1 MLTSPSGALRRALRA
16 GLFLAHVAGIASA
29 SAASVDD
36 LRSLL
41 SAGRPA
47 EAYAAGRGTPEA
59 FGTPDFDFLFGVAA
73 IDSGHAGEGVLAL
86 ERFTL
91 AFPDVPAGRLE
102 LARGYFVLGEDA
114 RAREEFEEALK
125 RNPPDDARATIQRY
139 LDAIRL
145 RESRYTTTTGIWVE
159 AGMGHD
165 SNVNAGV
172 SGASVKLPFFGQVLV
187 NPVGLKRSSPYATWA
202 AGAYVSHPVA
212 PGVAL
217 FANGQIDAKIHTI
230 SAAKS
235 FDQHNVAGNAGVS
248 WVREKDVLRGYLQT
262 SQILIEN
269 DRFRSNNGA
278 AAEWT
283 RQLDE
288 LQSFTLG
295 GQFSRASY
303 AGFNDVRDN
312 DFYGASAGYRRAIIH
327 PLQPV
332 LGVAFNAGREYVRA
346 PQRDDL
352 ARRLMGLR
360 LSAGIAPASKW
371 GLATGV
377 TWQHAAHIDP
387 DPLLGVKRRDDYA
400 ALDVSVT
407 YLWSRALSIR
417 GEFLV
422 AKQSSN
428 IELYRFDRASAAL
441 KLRYEFK

>member
-1 MLTSPSGALRRALRA
+1 LKTHSRAIGRA
-16 GLFLAHVAGIASA
+16 IFASIFLAHLASSSVA
-29 SAASVDD
+29 SAASADD
-36 LRSLL
+36 LRALL
-41 SAGRPA
+41 QAGRPA
-47 EAYAAGRGTPEA
+47 EAYAAGRQSPEL
-59 FGTPDFDFLFGVAA
+59 FGTPNFDFLFGVAA

-114 RAREEFEEALK
+114 RSREEFEEALK

-145 RESRYTTTTGIWVE
+145 RESRYTTTTGVWVE
-159 AGMGHD
+159 AGIGHD

-172 SGASVKLPFFGQVLV
+172 SGASVNLPFFGQVLV
-187 NPVGLKRSSPYATWA
+187 NPAGLKRSSPYATWA

-230 SAAKS
+230 SAAKP
-235 FDQHNVAGNAGVS
+235 FDQHNIAGNAGVS
-248 WVREKDVLRGYLQT
+248 WVREKDVFRGYLQT
-262 SQILIEN
+262 GQVLIEN

-288 LQSFTLG
+288 LQSMTLG

-303 AGFNDVRDN
+303 AGFNNVRDN
-312 DFYGASAGYRRAIIH
+312 DFYGVSAGYRRAVIH
-327 PLQPV
+327 ALQPV
-332 LGVAFNAGREYVRA
+332 FGVTVNAGREFVRA

-352 ARRLMGLR
+352 ARRLLGMR
-360 LSAGIAPASKW
+360 VTASIAPAPKW
-371 GLATGV
+371 GITAGL
-377 TWQHAAHIDP
+377 TWQRAEHVDA
-387 DPLLGVKRRDDYA
+387 DPLLGVKRRDDYGG
-400 ALDVSVT
+400 LDLSVT
-407 YLWSRALSIR
+407 YLWSRALSVR
-417 GEFLV
+417 GEILL

-428 IELYRFDRASAAL
+428 IELYQFDRASAAL